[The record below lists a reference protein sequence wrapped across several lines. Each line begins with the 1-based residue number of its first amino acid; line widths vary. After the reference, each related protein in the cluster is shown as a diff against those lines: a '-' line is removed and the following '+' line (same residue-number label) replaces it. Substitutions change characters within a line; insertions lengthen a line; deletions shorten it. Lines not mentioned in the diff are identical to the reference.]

1 MVPELRPAGRRRALL
16 IATATYCDPGLA
28 ALRAPTGDVAALA
41 GVLGDEAIGGF
52 ETRELIDRPTEE
64 LRGEIEEFFGDGRP
78 PDLLL
83 LYVSGHGVL
92 SQSRRFYFAT
102 ASTKLRLL
110 RSTAIED
117 GFVNDVMQSSR
128 ARSIVLVLDCCH
140 SGAFGRGLAP
150 KSATTVDV
158 EHRFEGQGRVI
169 LSASTELE
177 YAFEEADEAAGF
189 SELEPAAPG
198 SLFTRSVV
206 EGLRSGDADLDGDGR
221 ISVDDLYDY
230 VCRRVRERAAHQ
242 TPGLAGDIRGEITI
256 ARSGRRPHLPPE
268 LASAVESNL
277 VGIRVGAVAELA
289 ALAAAGSGGLAA
301 TARDALERLAG
312 DDSRRVSAAAAAA
325 LGRTA
330 PAPST
335 TPAPAKPPPE
345 ERPPAKPLRAPPSE
359 PSKRSRRWPLIG
371 GGVAIVAVLA
381 VVGVLVMGGGGNES
395 RPPSPNG
402 APYVFSAGSSAKVVL
417 GVPKGSEAGSQAVSG
432 VVLVDAMD
440 GGTLLNDTTGGVSQ
454 PPRADDE
461 FGAAVASADFN
472 HDGLADL
479 AVGVPGRAG
488 VSVFYAPD
496 QTGRFIE
503 SAHLAKPPEVG
514 AFGAALVAG
523 DFNGD
528 GIADLAVGAPGTNHE
543 QRSRKRGSI
552 DILFGGPHGLS
563 AAHSAPIPEADGTEQ
578 GFGSR
583 LAAGDVDRD
592 GRLDL
597 VEGAPFV
604 PSVNDGHLSYC
615 EGGQGG
621 PSRCVDIPNASASG
635 LAVGDINGDGFADV
649 VAGDAAYG
657 HGGGVKVWLGS
668 RSPLSGKPAVITQS
682 TEGVP
687 GDPAPEDK
695 FGNDVAIGEVT
706 GDRWRDIVVTAPGDE
721 NGAGSV
727 SVIPGSR
734 TGADPAGTQLADR
747 PSLPGAHYGVAL
759 SLLDFDNDHRPEII
773 VGAAN
778 VKNPDDA
785 LWAYISHADGGFGP
799 QPERATGLA
808 DKVSLTPDTPLYI
821 GR

>member
-1 MVPELRPAGRRRALL
+1 MAPDDRPAGRRCALL
-16 IATATYCDPGLA
+16 IATATYGDPGLA

-52 ETRELIDRPTEE
+52 EVRELIDRPTEE
-64 LRGEIEEFFGDGRP
+64 LRAEIEEFFGDGRP
-78 PDLLL
+78 RDLLL

-117 GFVNDVMQSSR
+117 GFVNDVMRSSR

-140 SGAFGRGLAP
+140 SGAFGKGLVP

-177 YAFEEADEAAGF
+177 YAFEEADQAIGV

-230 VCRRVRERAAHQ
+230 VCRRVRDRAAHQ

-256 ARSGRRPHLPPE
+256 ARSGRRPQLPPE

-277 VGIRVGAVAELA
+277 AGIREGAVAELA
-289 ALAAAGSGGLAA
+289 ALVAADSGGLAA

-325 LGRTA
+325 LGRA
-330 PAPST
+330 EPAPST
-335 TPAPAKPPPE
+335 TLPPPA
-345 ERPPAKPLRAPPSE
+345 ERPPAEPPGAPPSE
-359 PSKRSRRWPLIG
+359 PTRRRKPWPLIG
-371 GGVAIVAVLA
+371 GAVAVVAVLA
-381 VVGVLVMGGGGNES
+381 VVGVLLLGGGES
-395 RPPSPNG
+395 PPAPNG
-402 APYVFSAGSSAKVVL
+402 APYVFSAGGSVQVVL
-417 GVPKGSEAGSQAVSG
+417 GVPQGSEPGSQAVSG
-432 VVLVDAMD
+432 VVVVDAMN
-440 GGTLLNDTTGGVSQ
+440 GGTLLNNKTGGVPQQ
-454 PPRADDE
+454 PRPDDG

-472 HDGLADL
+472 DDGLADL
-479 AVGVPGRAG
+479 AVGVPGRGG
-488 VSVFYAPD
+488 VSVFYAPPEKP
-496 QTGRFIE
+496 GRFID
-503 SAHLAKPPEVG
+503 SADLAKPPEVG
-514 AFGAALVAG
+514 GFGAALVAG

-528 GIADLAVGAPGTNHE
+528 GTADLAVGAPGTEDE
-543 QRSRKRGSI
+543 QQSREPGSI
-552 DILFGGPHGLS
+552 DILFGGPRGLS
-563 AAHSAPIPEADGTEQ
+563 AANAARIPEVHDKEQ

-604 PSVNDGHLSYC
+604 PSVNNGHLSYC
-615 EGGQGG
+615 EGGQEG
-621 PSRCVDIPNASASG
+621 PSRCVDVPDASASD
-635 LAVGDINGDGFADV
+635 LAVGDINGDRFADV
-649 VAGDAAYG
+649 VAGDDDYIG
-657 HGGGVKVWLGS
+657 RGGVKVWLGS
-668 RSPLSGKPAVITQS
+668 GSPLSGEPAVITQR
-682 TEGVP
+682 TDGVP
-687 GDPAPEDK
+687 GDLAPGDE
-695 FGNDVAIGEVT
+695 FGSDVAIGDVT
-706 GDRWRDIVVTAPGDE
+706 GDRRPDIVVTAPQDE

-727 SVIPGSR
+727 TVIPGSR
-734 TGADPAGTQLADR
+734 TGADPAGAQLLVR
-747 PSLPGAHYGVAL
+747 PSLPGAHFGAAL
-759 SLLDFDNDHRPEII
+759 SLIDYDNDDLPEVI
-773 VGAAN
+773 VGAAK
-778 VKNPDDA
+778 VRNPDEA
-785 LWAYISHADGGFGP
+785 LWAYVSHEGSGVGP
-799 QPERATGLA
+799 QPEPATGLA
-808 DKVSLTPDTPLYI
+808 EKVTLAGDTPLYI